1 MSLLPDI
8 SDNMCIVIVFL
19 AVCDVI
25 NFEIYLSF
33 SIKVFSC
40 ITKKSEHSLNI
51 LRTKRVVKVK

>member
-33 SIKVFSC
+33 SIKVYFP
-40 ITKKSEHSLNI
+40 
-51 LRTKRVVKVK
+51 V